1 MALVLLAV
9 LPGASA
15 RAQPSVLASDPAKP
29 VLYGVVR
36 FKDEPQRTYLI
47 GAHLGERPE
56 DLSLWIDAQKV
67 PADRLTPVN
76 PNCLAVDGFAWPPE
90 GAKPDLMA
98 LILVTR
104 GQRLAHTL
112 VGAPPWYDSR
122 EALLDTVPSPM
133 AFMVLAA
140 FPGLEPMLSAGSWS
154 PSLESYGEAPSIGRL
169 SPLSIRGA
177 LGAPASG
184 GAAPKSAS
192 SPAAASSAAASS
204 PAAASSAAASSPAA
218 ASSAAASSPAVASSA
233 AASSPAVASS
243 AAASSAGVNSRARRK
258 LDLSPEPYLA
268 AAAAAT
274 ASSSSSSSAAGRTP
288 SNREQSDAATDN
300 PSPGV
305 DRESPAT
312 DNPSPGVDRESPA
325 TDNPS
330 PGVDRESPA
339 TDLNQQPFLQL
350 AKRVEEAQ
358 AGFLLGPW
366 LLPTQGPPLTI
377 YGHRV
382 RYLNAM
388 QRGILEGWFQAH
400 EAKPFPT
407 REAMANLCRRT
418 GLPFKRVQNW
428 FINTRKRFYYVAP
441 GDTRPRL
448 QPTRQ
453 SPAAPAMEKQR

>member
-204 PAAASSAAASSPAA
+204 PAAASSAAASSPA
-218 ASSAAASSPAVASSA
+218 VASSA

-288 SNREQSDAATDN
+288 SNREQSDA
-300 PSPGV
+300 
-305 DRESPAT
+305 AT